1 MGVAFRPGFPQVSG
15 LNIGLRPIRRRQ
27 RALTKGVLA
36 LFCAAWLQAAILPCT
51 MAHPTDAAP
60 ATTATGTAQQHDGH
74 DGNAG
79 HQGYDGHGGHEG
91 HDGHGAPAV
100 SDHAGSA
107 ADSGTTAPAHPCPY
121 CPPGDSLAADCD
133 GHGCAFPHD
142 PQVDGRSVG
151 AIFAAMPVS
160 FAAAAPGARV
170 VALRAG
176 AATPEVVPRVSLS
189 VSYCRFIE

>member
-1 MGVAFRPGFPQVSG
+1 MGVAFRPGLPQVSG

-27 RALTKGVLA
+27 RSLTKGVLA

-51 MAHPTDAAP
+51 MAHTSDAAP
-60 ATTATGTAQQHDGH
+60 ATTAAGAAQQHDGH
-74 DGNAG
+74 DGHAG
-79 HQGYDGHGGHEG
+79 HE
-91 HDGHGAPAV
+91 GHGAPAV

-107 ADSGTTAPAHPCPY
+107 ADSGTIEPAHPCPY

-170 VALRAG
+170 VALHAG
-176 AATPEVVPRVSLS
+176 AVTPEIVPRVSLS

>member
-1 MGVAFRPGFPQVSG
+1 MGVAFRPGLPQVSG

-27 RALTKGVLA
+27 RSLTKGVLA
-36 LFCAAWLQAAILPCT
+36 LFCVAWLQAAILPCT
-51 MAHPTDAAP
+51 MAHPSDAAP
-60 ATTATGTAQQHDGH
+60 ATTASETAKQ
-74 DGNAG
+74 
-79 HQGYDGHGGHEG
+79 HEG
-91 HDGHGAPAV
+91 HDGHAVHAAHEGHEGHGAPAG

-107 ADSGTTAPAHPCPY
+107 AGSGTIAPAHLCPY
-121 CPPGDSLAADCD
+121 CPPGDSFAADCD

-151 AIFAAMPVS
+151 AIFAALPVS

-176 AATPEVVPRVSLS
+176 AVTPEIVPRVSLS

>member
-1 MGVAFRPGFPQVSG
+1 MGVAFRPGLPQVSG

-27 RALTKGVLA
+27 RSLTKGVLA

-51 MAHPTDAAP
+51 MAHPTDGPPSA
-60 ATTATGTAQQHDGH
+60 TATGAAQQHDGH
-74 DGNAG
+74 AG
-79 HQGYDGHGGHEG
+79 HEGHEG

-100 SDHAGSA
+100 SDHADSA
-107 ADSGTTAPAHPCPY
+107 AGSGTIAPAHPCPY

-160 FAAAAPGARV
+160 SAAAAPGARV
-170 VALRAG
+170 VALRA
-176 AATPEVVPRVSLS
+176 AAVTPEVVPRVSLS